1 MSNDVVIR
9 VDNLSKSYTISHKSN
24 ERYVALR
31 DVIADKFKA
40 VGSKF
45 FLRNRA
51 SSNQYQGS
59 SLEHP
64 VSSPQHP
71 VTCIKHPVPSIQH
84 LVARKSFMLFAMF
97 LSKSNRESVLGSS
110 AGMEQGRL
118 HF

>member
-1 MSNDVVIR
+1 MSDTVIK

-51 SSNQYQGS
+51 SSIELQAS
-59 SLEHP
+59 SHKHQASSAQHP
-64 VSSPQHP
+64 VSS
-71 VTCIKHPVPSIQH
+71 IKHPVTSIQH
-84 LVARKSFMLFAMF
+84 LVARNSFMLFAMF
-97 LSKSNRESVLGSS
+97 LSK
-110 AGMEQGRL
+110 
-118 HF
+118 